1 MMRPRASV
9 RPAPETRGRPNPPSI
24 SGDWMTVGIGLLL
37 IVFAANLACWLI
49 GQLASVLF
57 GGGWPHVPP
66 TQVDLVRLLG
76 HPADP
81 GAAWPAGG
89 DRPSP
94 AGFWVTAVLLGG
106 VAFTAGW
113 RGLAWYQQRRR
124 HQPGDRSSWAKAG
137 DLDDLYV
144 PDPTSS
150 PPWWLPQRL
159 WPKRS
164 NRLILG
170 RFGRRLIAA
179 EGVQGACILGPTRSQ
194 KTVGFVVPTL
204 LERLVGPVVTTSV
217 KADVLR
223 ATLDFRRE
231 LGRVW
236 VFDPKESTGGL
247 PTAHWSPLTACLRYE
262 GAKEMAL
269 ALVSAAQLEAGGREG
284 AKFWDLKASQL
295 LAPVLFAAAHTTGR
309 MLTAIN
315 WLRLNKKDP
324 VVRALES
331 VGGSDAREALNEF
344 AAAYG
349 TEARLKSNITATAL
363 GVLDVYTTPSVA
375 KSAQVTNLRPP
386 ERVAAHRQ
394 ARERR
399 LAALRREETRM
410 RQTAESTNP
419 GPMSP
424 AEIQA
429 FYERAQRVR
438 AEREDLEQEI
448 AEENAATFEPYD
460 SALDFDPDQFLDGHN
475 TLYLCAPEDQQ
486 EQLAPLFQALIM
498 EVYRT
503 ARTRAHAS
511 RTGRLALPLLL
522 LLDETGNVAPLRQL
536 DVIASTGVGRN
547 IQLVTVWHNLG
558 QMFHRYGRDVAM
570 TILNNLWAKVVLAG
584 VSCTDTAEYIST
596 LVGREEIVRWGVTR
610 QPDGRHSAS
619 ESITERQLAPPE
631 GVRQIKPGAGILVYR
646 DLPPVAL
653 RLRPWYEDWA
663 LVDKVNPDFALQE
676 FEYYAQNT
684 HGAERRRAHRRLR
697 RFRRRQAGHPRR
709 APRAP
714 AADASVPRT
723 APADRHDPTAD
734 SRQDRR

>member
-1 MMRPRASV
+1 MRPRASV
-9 RPAPETRGRPNPPSI
+9 RSAPDARGRPNPPGVNS
-24 SGDWMTVGIGLLL
+24 DWMTVGIGLLL
-37 IVFAANLACWLI
+37 LLFAANLLCWLI
-49 GQLASVLF
+49 GQLASLLF
-57 GGGWPHVPP
+57 GGGWPHATP
-66 TQVDLVRLLG
+66 TQVDLVRLLRDPG
-76 HPADP
+76 DP
-81 GAAWPAGG
+81 GAAWPVGAIH
-89 DRPSP
+89 RPSP

-113 RGLAWYQQRRR
+113 RGLAWYEQRRR

-159 WPKRS
+159 RPERS

-194 KTVGFVVPTL
+194 KTVGFIVTTL

-217 KADVLR
+217 KPDVLR

-236 VFDPKESTGGL
+236 VFDPKESTGL

-295 LAPVLFAAAHTTGR
+295 LAPVLFAAAHTSGR

-344 AAAYG
+344 HAGYN
-349 TEARLKSNITATAL
+349 TEARLKSNIAATAL

-375 KSAQVTNLRPP
+375 KSAQVTSLRRP
-386 ERVAAHRQ
+386 ERVEAGRQ

-419 GPMSP
+419 GQMTP

-448 AEENAATFEPYD
+448 AEEDAATFEAYD
-460 SALDFDPDQFLDGHN
+460 PALDFDPDQFLDGHN

-584 VSCTDTAEYIST
+584 VSCTDTAEYFST
-596 LVGREEIVRWGVTR
+596 LVGREEIVRWGITR
-610 QPDGRHSAS
+610 QPDGRRSAS

-646 DLPPVAL
+646 DLPAVAL

-663 LVDKVNPDFALQE
+663 LVDKVNPDFARQE
-676 FEYYAQNT
+676 CEYYAQNT
-684 HGAERRRAHRRLR
+684 HGVERRRARRRLR
-697 RFRRRQAGHPRR
+697 QLRRRQARHPRR
-709 APRAP
+709 APGTHAE
-714 AADASVPRT
+714 DASEPRAGT
-723 APADRHDPTAD
+723 ADRHDPTAD